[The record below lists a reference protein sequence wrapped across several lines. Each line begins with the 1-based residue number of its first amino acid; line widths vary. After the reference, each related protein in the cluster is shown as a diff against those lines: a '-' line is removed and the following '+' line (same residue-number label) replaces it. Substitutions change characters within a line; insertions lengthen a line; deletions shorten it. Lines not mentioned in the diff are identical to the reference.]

1 MLVMPRASNHKPSGK
16 SATLRTSPSRLK
28 TGGTKFFNNR
38 INPISVM
45 FNPRHALLLRQRR
58 ILCPR
63 NSRGIDA
70 QWMRHSP
77 QSRTRTRPSR
87 DRELDA
93 NWTETR
99 TGQDFR
105 LVLTLT
111 SPRTQMRNRPG
122 HELDLAAT
130 TTTPQTDRRRGLDK
144 TRPYYLKIIFIHIA
158 PFYVR
163 I

>member
-1 MLVMPRASNHKPSGK
+1 MLIMPRASNHKPSGK

-45 FNPRHALLLRQRR
+45 FNPRHALLLRPRR

-70 QWMRHSP
+70 QRMRHSP
-77 QSRTRTRPSR
+77 LSWTRTRTGR
-87 DRELDA
+87 DRELPA
-93 NWTETR
+93 NLPQTR
-99 TGQDFR
+99 TGQNCG
-105 LVLTLT
+105 LALT
-111 SPRTQMRNRPG
+111 SARPRTQTRTRPG

-130 TTTPQTDRRRGLDK
+130 TTSPQTGRGRELDNE
-144 TRPYYLKIIFIHIA
+144 RPYYLKIIFINTP

>member
-1 MLVMPRASNHKPSGK
+1 MPRASNHKPSGK
-16 SATLRTSPSRLK
+16 SAKLRPSPRRLK
-28 TGGTKFFNNR
+28 TGGTKYFNNQ
-38 INPISVM
+38 IKPISVM

-58 ILCPR
+58 FLCPR

-77 QSRTRTRPSR
+77 QSRTRTRPGR

-93 NWTETR
+93 NWPETR
-99 TGQDFR
+99 TGQDFGPI
-105 LVLTLT
+105 LTLT
-111 SPRTQMRNRPG
+111 SPRTQMRTRSG
-122 HELDLAAT
+122 HEFDLAAT
-130 TTTPQTDRRRGLDK
+130 TTTPQTDRRRGQDK
-144 TRPYYLKIIFIHIA
+144 GGPYHLKIIFIHTA